1 LSSDLDPQ
9 ASKLD
14 AERTNLN
21 TQFDRPSGETVE
33 SSTRTA
39 VLVLGM
45 HRSGTS
51 SVAGALI
58 RLGGAAP
65 RNLLPPQL
73 DNPKGFWESSV
84 LVTLNDD
91 ILAAGGSDWQ
101 DWRAFD
107 PARIDPPARLAL
119 HARARSALADEFGD
133 ASLPIVKDPR
143 MCRLMPFWSSVFKEA
158 EWSVRPVLPL
168 RSPLEVALSLNR
180 RNGIPLIRGS
190 IYFDEDYY
198 LDRNPDVGA
207 AGMDP
212 ALHYLLHGGRESRD
226 PGPFFSTRQYLVRY
240 PDVAASG
247 LNALAHYET
256 HGRREKRNIPLLKG

>member
-1 LSSDLDPQ
+1 
-9 ASKLD
+9 
-14 AERTNLN
+14 
-21 TQFDRPSGETVE
+21 
-33 SSTRTA
+33 
-39 VLVLGM
+39 M
-45 HRSGTS
+45 
-51 SVAGALI
+51 AGALV

-65 RNLLPPQL
+65 LNLVPPDP
-73 DNPKGFWESSV
+73 DNTRGFWESWV
-84 LVTLNDD
+84 LMALNEE
-91 ILAAGGSDWQ
+91 ILAAGGSHGE
-101 DWRAFD
+101 DWREFD
-107 PARIDPPARLAL
+107 SERIDAAARLAL
-119 HARARSALADEFGD
+119 HARAKSALADEFGD

-212 ALHYLLHGGRESRD
+212 ALHYLLHGGREGRD